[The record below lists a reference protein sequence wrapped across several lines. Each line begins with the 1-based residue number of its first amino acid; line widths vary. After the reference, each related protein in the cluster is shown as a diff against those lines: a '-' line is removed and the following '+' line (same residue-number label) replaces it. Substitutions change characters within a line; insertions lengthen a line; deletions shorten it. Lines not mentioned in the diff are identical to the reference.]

1 MKCSN
6 GLYFP
11 DRESLAR
18 AINRVKAYP
27 DLSAEFI
34 AYEIF
39 NNKENDASISAAII
53 DVIAERQRQISGEG
67 FTPEQDDEYDR
78 NELISAAI
86 SYIRLATIWKDK
98 DPDSYRKS
106 SAPMSWPWSPEWWKP
121 TNPRRDMIKGIA
133 LLLAEAE
140 RQDRL
145 NGQGV
150 SA

>member
-6 GLYFP
+6 GLYFT

-18 AINRVKAYP
+18 EINNITCYY
-27 DLSAEFI
+27 DLSAELI
-34 AYEIF
+34 ADAIF
-39 NNKENDASISAAII
+39 NNKEITTRLSQTEI
-53 DVIAERQRQISGEG
+53 DVIEEYQRQIAE
-67 FTPEQDDEYDR
+67 
-78 NELISAAI
+78 ELLTHECDKGQLVSAAI
-86 SYIRLATIWKDK
+86 SHATLAAKWKDK
-98 DPDSYRKS
+98 DPDCYRKCR
-106 SAPMSWPWSPEWWKP
+106 APMSWPWSPERWKP

-133 LLLAEAE
+133 LLLAEVE

>member
-11 DRESLAR
+11 DRESLACK
-18 AINRVKAYP
+18 INNITCYY
-27 DLSAEFI
+27 DLSAELI
-34 AYEIF
+34 ADEIF

-78 NELISAAI
+78 DELISAAI

>member
-1 MKCSN
+1 MRHEK
-6 GLYFP
+6 GIYFP
-11 DRESLAR
+11 DRENLAR
-18 AINRVKAYP
+18 EINNIICYY
-27 DLSAEFI
+27 DLSAELI
-34 AYEIF
+34 ADEIF

-53 DVIAERQRQISGEG
+53 DVIAERQRQITGEG

-78 NELISAAI
+78 DELISAAI

>member
-11 DRESLAR
+11 DRESLSR
-18 AINRVKAYP
+18 KINNITCYY
-27 DLSAEFI
+27 DLSAELI
-34 AYEIF
+34 ADEIF

-78 NELISAAI
+78 DELISAAI

>member
-11 DRESLAR
+11 DREILAHK
-18 AINRVKAYP
+18 INNITCYY
-27 DLSAEFI
+27 DLSAELI
-34 AYEIF
+34 ADEIF

-67 FTPEQDDEYDR
+67 FTPEQDDGYDR
-78 NELISAAI
+78 DELISAAI

-106 SAPMSWPWSPEWWKP
+106 SA
-121 TNPRRDMIKGIA
+121 
-133 LLLAEAE
+133 L
-140 RQDRL
+140 
-145 NGQGV
+145 
-150 SA
+150 

>member
-1 MKCSN
+1 MRHEK
-6 GLYFP
+6 GIYFP
-11 DRESLAR
+11 DRENLAR
-18 AINRVKAYP
+18 EINNIICYY
-27 DLSAEFI
+27 DLSAELI
-34 AYEIF
+34 ADEIF

-53 DVIAERQRQISGEG
+53 DVIAERQRQITGEG
-67 FTPEQDDEYDR
+67 FTPEQDDEYYR
-78 NELISAAI
+78 AELVYAAL
-86 SYIRLATIWKDK
+86 SYISVAVLFKDK
-98 DPDSYRKS
+98 DPDSYRECC
-106 SAPMSWPWSPEWWKP
+106 APASWPWSPEWWKP

>member
-18 AINRVKAYP
+18 KINNITCYY
-27 DLSAEFI
+27 DLSAELI
-34 AYEIF
+34 ADEIF

-78 NELISAAI
+78 DELISAAI

-133 LLLAEAE
+133 LLPAEAE

>member
-18 AINRVKAYP
+18 KINNITCYY
-27 DLSAEFI
+27 DLSAELI
-34 AYEIF
+34 ADEIF

-78 NELISAAI
+78 DELISAAI

>member
-6 GLYFP
+6 GLYFH
-11 DRESLAR
+11 DRESLSR

-34 AYEIF
+34 ADEIF
-39 NNKENDASISAAII
+39 NNKENDASISAPII
-53 DVIAERQRQISGEG
+53 DVILERQRQISGEG
-67 FTPEQDDEYDR
+67 FTPEQDDKYDR
-78 NELISAAI
+78 AELVSAAL

-121 TNPRRDMIKGIA
+121 KDPRRDLIRGIA
-133 LLLAEAE
+133 LLIAEAE
-140 RQDRL
+140 RRDR
-145 NGQGV
+145 QEV
-150 SA
+150 AQ